1 MILIVGSDSAIGS
14 TLMVQLQRDGDH
26 VVGTTRRRDSL
37 DESHVYLDLSSDIQ
51 GWHLPATVAV
61 AVVCAGITRMED
73 CRRDPVS
80 TSRVNVHGVSALV
93 EKLVEDGA
101 FVIFLS
107 TNQVFDGSVPYR
119 PPDDPT
125 CPITEYGRQKAQA
138 ERQISPWGDA
148 ACIVRLTKVLT
159 PADPL
164 IRQWSHALV
173 KGEAIHPFSD
183 VCMAPMP
190 LGYTRTMLQQAI
202 RLRIP
207 GIVQASGSH
216 DITYAEAAHIGVESL
231 GVDPTLVQ
239 PVVAAESDFQ
249 GEPLPAHTT
258 LNADRLKYEI
268 HIEPPD
274 TRRTIEM
281 AFASPSSLSY
291 PLNVADLSIS

>member
-14 TLMVQLQRDGDH
+14 ALMAQLQRGGDH
-26 VVGTTRRRDSL
+26 VVGTTRRRHSV
-37 DESHVYLDLSSDIQ
+37 DESHVYLDLSSGVD
-51 GWHLPATVAV
+51 GWPTPDSVAV
-61 AVVCAGITRMED
+61 AVVCAGVTRMGD
-73 CRRDPVS
+73 CRRDPMG
-80 TSRVNVHGVSALV
+80 TSRVNVHGVSVLV
-93 EKLVEDGA
+93 EKLVADGA

-119 PPDDPT
+119 PPDDPL

-138 ERQISPWGDA
+138 ERQISRWGDA

-164 IRQWSHALV
+164 ISQWRQALL
-173 KGEAIHPFSD
+173 KGEAIRPFSD

-190 LGYTRTMLQQAI
+190 LGYTLTMLQQAI

-216 DITYAEAAHIGVESL
+216 DIAYAEVAHIGAASL
-231 GVDPTLVQ
+231 GVDSALVQ
-239 PVVAAESDFQ
+239 PVVVAQSYFQ
-249 GEPLPAHTT
+249 DEPLPVHTT
-258 LNADRLKYEI
+258 LNADRVKYEI
-268 HIEPPD
+268 GIEPPD
-274 TRRTIEM
+274 TRGIIEM
-281 AFASPSSLSY
+281 AFASPSSLSD